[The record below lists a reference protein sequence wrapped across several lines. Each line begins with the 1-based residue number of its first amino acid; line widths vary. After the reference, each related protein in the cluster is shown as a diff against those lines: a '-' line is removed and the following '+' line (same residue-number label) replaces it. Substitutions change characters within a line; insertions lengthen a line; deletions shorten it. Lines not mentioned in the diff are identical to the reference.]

1 MKLTRVEAASM
12 QEALWK
18 IRSTLGD
25 SAEIVGTRTFR
36 RGGIFGVGA
45 REVVEVYVTDQA
57 KKPETAVAEKPASA
71 SRIDPEAL
79 KEQAQAPRPKNGKP
93 DVENLSKALGHLR
106 QEIHELASNKE
117 KTFDHPFLTNAYELL
132 RSFDV
137 DEKLAEQL
145 VWDLKS
151 VQLPVG
157 VVPVDRVR
165 ALVKAQLKKLFPPNV
180 PTAMSQDQK
189 TLVLIGATGV
199 GKTTT
204 VAKMA
209 ARAKLN
215 ERKSVGLITLDTF
228 RIAAVDQLQ
237 KYANIIGVPLEVVSD
252 PIEFKRAI
260 KRFKSEGVQL
270 TIVDTA
276 GRGQR
281 DELKMRE
288 LQEFLSIVPDAEV
301 HLVLST
307 IIHPRSMKNVAARF
321 MPFGVHRLVLTK
333 LDETD
338 SFGSLVQPLVAI
350 NKPVSYL
357 TDGQNVPDDIM
368 VSDPDR
374 LADLVFRASQY

>member
-25 SAEIVGTRTFR
+25 NTEIVGTRTFR
-36 RGGIFGVGA
+36 RGGLFGLGA
-45 REVVEVYVTDQA
+45 REVVEVYVTDQIKKA
-57 KKPETAVAEKPASA
+57 ETALTEPPASRLEAEVPKEALPRDRLRGTKPEV
-71 SRIDPEAL
+71 DH
-79 KEQAQAPRPKNGKP
+79 
-93 DVENLSKALGHLR
+93 LSKALGNLR
-106 QEIHELASNKE
+106 REIHDLASNRE
-117 KTFDHPFLTNAYELL
+117 KSFEHPFLANAYELL

-180 PTAMSQDQK
+180 PTAMDQDQK
-189 TLVLIGATGV
+189 VLVLIGATGV

-260 KRFKSEGVQL
+260 KRFRSEGIQL
-270 TIVDTA
+270 TLVDTA

-288 LQEFLSIVPDAEV
+288 LQEFLCIVPNAEV

-307 IIHPRSMKNVAARF
+307 IIHPRTMKNVAARF

-338 SFGSLVQPLVAI
+338 SFGSMVQPLVSI
-350 NKPVSYL
+350 NKPVSFL